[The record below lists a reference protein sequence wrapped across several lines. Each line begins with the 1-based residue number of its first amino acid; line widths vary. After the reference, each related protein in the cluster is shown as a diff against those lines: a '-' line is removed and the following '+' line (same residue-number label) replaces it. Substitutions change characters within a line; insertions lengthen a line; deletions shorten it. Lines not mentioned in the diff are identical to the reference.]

1 MPLTYRQSKSMK
13 ELCGTMVCKDDE
25 AHYALYMIDLPP
37 RNLHSGIRAQW
48 PNLKS
53 SPQVWDDPQAT
64 SEFGRGILHPQ
75 LVKELYALLSEVLMA
90 KAAKQIMLKAHDN
103 LLKAVKE
110 IEVLK
115 TELPTKSIEGYK
127 VPIRFRWGMR

>member
-1 MPLTYRQSKSMK
+1 
-13 ELCGTMVCKDDE
+13 
-25 AHYALYMIDLPP
+25 MIDLPP

-64 SEFGRGILHPQ
+64 SEFGRGVLHPQ
-75 LVKELYALLSEVLMA
+75 LVKELYALSSEVLMV
-90 KAAKQIMLKAHDN
+90 KAAKQIMLAGRRKAHDD

-110 IEVLK
+110 IGVLK
-115 TELPTKSIEGYK
+115 TKLPTKLIKDYK
-127 VPIRFRWGMR
+127 VS